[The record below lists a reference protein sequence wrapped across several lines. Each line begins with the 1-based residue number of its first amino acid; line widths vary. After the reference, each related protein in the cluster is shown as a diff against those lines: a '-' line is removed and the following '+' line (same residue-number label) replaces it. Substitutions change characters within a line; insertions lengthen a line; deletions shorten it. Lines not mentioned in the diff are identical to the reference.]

1 MLQPLAP
8 FSKAVFCP
16 VCNAEYREGY
26 TRCAECGAEL
36 VATMPEL
43 PGHEERDELL
53 VRLWRGADPV
63 LYSALTAALNS
74 AGIPFFD
81 NPPRDHENWLSAR
94 EHTGFGVG
102 VPNFDIHVPRSHFE
116 AARGILLDLLNSN
129 SGGEIPETLA

>member
-1 MLQPLAP
+1 MLACIV
-8 FSKAVFCP
+8 KVMFCP
-16 VCNAEYREGY
+16 VCNTEYRKDY
-26 TRCAECGAEL
+26 TRCAECDVEL
-36 VATMPEL
+36 VATPPE
-43 PGHEERDELL
+43 PSGDEEGDGPL

-102 VPNFDIHVPRSHFE
+102 VPNLDIHVLQSHFE
-116 AARGILLDLLNSN
+116 AAREILLDLLNSKDH
-129 SGGEIPETLA
+129 GEEPEIRF